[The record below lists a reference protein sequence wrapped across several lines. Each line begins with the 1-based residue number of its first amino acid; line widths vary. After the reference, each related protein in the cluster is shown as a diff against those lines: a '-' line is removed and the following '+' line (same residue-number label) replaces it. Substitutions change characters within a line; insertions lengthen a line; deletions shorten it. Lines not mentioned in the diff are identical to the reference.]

1 MFKKDLSFGLYIPTY
16 GGWFGDIEED
26 EKNPKY
32 DYLKKIAKK
41 AEELEFDCLWIPDH
55 LLNPIKEEDDPAVE
69 SWTLA
74 TALAEATEQIK
85 ISQTA
90 LCEAFRPPAVL
101 AKKAATLN
109 QISNDR
115 FLLSLGAG
123 WYKREYESYG
133 LEYHEHD
140 QRIKKT
146 KEAIQIIKKLWNKN
160 GVNYNGKFY
169 SIDKGILEPKPDR
182 NPEIWY
188 AGESDPSR
196 ELATEEAQGWLMHPH
211 NIERIESNV
220 KDMNNRAKEDM
231 KYGVPFFTLIRETDE
246 EARSDLKE
254 LVSDKG
260 LFERTLE
267 TGLIGSP
274 ETVKSK
280 LDRVS
285 DLGIDHV
292 LLKFS
297 PTFEEMKYF
306 DLI

>member
-1 MFKKDLSFGLYIPTY
+1 MFKKDLSFGLYIPVY

-26 EKNPKY
+26 EKEPKY
-32 DYLKKIAKK
+32 DYLKKIAIK
-41 AEELEFDCLWIPDH
+41 AEELKFDCLWIPDH
-55 LLNPIKEEDDPAVE
+55 LLNPIKDEDDPAIE

-85 ISQTA
+85 ISHTA

-109 QISNDR
+109 QISDNR

-133 LEYHEHD
+133 LKYHEHD

-146 KEAIQIIKKLWNKN
+146 KEAIQIIKKLWNEN
-160 GVNYNGKFY
+160 RVNYDGEFY

-188 AGESDPSR
+188 AGESAPSR
-196 ELATEEAQGWLMHPH
+196 ELATEEARGWLMHPH

-220 KDMNNRAKEDM
+220 KDMDNRAKENM

-254 LVSDKG
+254 LVSDKE

-274 ETVKSK
+274 ETVRSK

-292 LLKFS
+292 LLKLS